1 MCKIT
6 RRPKYWLGDQKN
18 PSGWSVGRCKT
29 FPSNDIWHHQ
39 QKWFLRNAHSALP
52 QWTTQYWLDH
62 TSFHWWSAGR
72 PKVIAYFAHCFIQL
86 TTNCRRWKKT
96 VYNQKNQAKFI
107 VRSMFC
113 LPWLNITDNVKH
125 CSTLHRIG
133 RLESSHIL
141 SRGPPTGCH
150 HCGQTLTIDH
160 MPLECALLQ
169 ECRDEYYTV
178 DSLNTLFETIPESC
192 IVEFLREAGFF
203 YLIWCN
209 LLTSTSPQTCTIW
222 SDLSNYLENE
232 SNSETHLLV

>member
-1 MCKIT
+1 MRTAHFLNGPLSIGWT
-6 RRPKYWLGDQKN
+6 THPSIGGPLGDQKFSLISHTASYSSPQTADDERRLFTIRKIKPN
-18 PSGWSVGRCKT
+18 LSLGQCSAFRGW
-29 FPSNDIWHHQ
+29 
-39 QKWFLRNAHSALP
+39 
-52 QWTTQYWLDH
+52 
-62 TSFHWWSAGR
+62 TSR
-72 PKVIAYFAHCFIQL
+72 
-86 TTNCRRWKKT
+86 T
-96 VYNQKNQAKFI
+96 
-107 VRSMFC
+107 M
-113 LPWLNITDNVKH
+113 

-169 ECRDEYYTV
+169 DCRDEYYTV
-178 DSLNTLFETIPESC
+178 DSLNALFETIPETC